1 MVKKNQIGMFL
12 WENIET
18 HFSSEPQVQ
27 WFYHFDGSHS
37 SPRRLAKRRLEAAKD
52 I

>member
-1 MVKKNQIGMFL
+1 MSG
-12 WENIET
+12 EEEP
-18 HFSSEPQVQ
+18 EPQVQ

-37 SPRRLAKRRLEAAKD
+37 SPRRLAKRRVEAAKD